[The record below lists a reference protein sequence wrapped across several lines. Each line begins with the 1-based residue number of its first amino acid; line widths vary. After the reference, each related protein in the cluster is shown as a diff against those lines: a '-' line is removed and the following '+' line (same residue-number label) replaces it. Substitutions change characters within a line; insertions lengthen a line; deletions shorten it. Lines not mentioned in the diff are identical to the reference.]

1 MKFKFQ
7 SSDEESGTTTT
18 HEFEALR
25 WDEALDQFVKFLRG
39 SGHQLH
45 DTSVGVNEALHCF
58 AGEDWRLTNITS
70 FNSEKE

>member
-7 SSDEESGTTTT
+7 STNDESGTVTT

-39 SGHQLH
+39 SGYTLQ
-45 DTSVGVNEALHCF
+45 DTSVGVNEAVHCF
-58 AGEDWRLTNITS
+58 AGEDYSLMNITS
-70 FNSEKE
+70 FYSEE

>member
-7 SSDEESGTTTT
+7 STDDESGTVVI
-18 HEFEALR
+18 HEFVALR

-39 SGHQLH
+39 SGYYI
-45 DTSVGVNEALHCF
+45 DNASVGVNEAHHCF
-58 AGEDWRLTNITS
+58 AGDDWRLTNITS

>member
-7 SSDEESGTTTT
+7 STNDESGATIT

-39 SGHQLH
+39 SGYTLQ
-45 DTSVGVNEALHCF
+45 DSSVGVNEAVHCF
-58 AGEDWRLTNITS
+58 AGEDYSLMNITS
-70 FNSEKE
+70 FYSEE

>member
-7 SSDEESGTTTT
+7 STDDESGTQIT

-39 SGHQLH
+39 SGYTLS
-45 DTSVGVNEALHCF
+45 DSSVGVNEAVHCF
-58 AGEDWRLTNITS
+58 AGEDYSLMNITS
-70 FNSEKE
+70 FYSEE

>member
-39 SGHQLH
+39 SGYTLS
-45 DTSVGVNEALHCF
+45 DSSVGVNAAQHSF
-58 AGEDWRLTNITS
+58 AGADYSLTNITS
-70 FNSEKE
+70 FYHEE

>member
-7 SSDEESGTTTT
+7 SSDEESGTTVV

-39 SGHQLH
+39 SGYQLH
-45 DTSVGVNEALHCF
+45 DTSVGVNEVLHCF